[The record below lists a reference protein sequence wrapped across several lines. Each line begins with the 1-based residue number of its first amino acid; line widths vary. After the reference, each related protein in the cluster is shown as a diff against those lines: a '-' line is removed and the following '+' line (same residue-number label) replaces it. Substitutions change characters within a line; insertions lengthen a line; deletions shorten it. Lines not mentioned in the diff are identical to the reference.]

1 MIITISGKA
10 GSGKGTIAR
19 GLVEKLWYRH
29 ISIWDMKREL
39 ATKRWLN
46 IIQFNELGELPENK
60 EKFDLQYEAF
70 QKDLDVN
77 DNIVL
82 DSRLS
87 FFCQPKAFKVF
98 LTISDEEAARR
109 IFNDKERI
117 GDNYPSLEAVLED
130 MKKRNIEDVA
140 RYKELYGIDIMDMS
154 QFDLVVDTTA
164 NKPQYYIDFIAEKF
178 QEFQKNWK

>member
-39 ATKRWLN
+39 ATQMGMN
-46 IIQFNELGELPENK
+46 IIEFNKLGELPENV
-60 EKFDLQYEAF
+60 ERFDKQYEEF
-70 QKDLDVN
+70 QKGLDVH
-77 DNIVL
+77 DNIIL

-87 FFCQPKAFKVF
+87 FSCQPKAFKVF

-117 GDNYPSLEAVLED
+117 WDSYPDLEAVLDD
-130 MKKRNIEDVA
+130 MKKRNEQDVE
-140 RYKELYGIDIMDMS
+140 RYKALYGIDIMDMS
-154 QFDLVVDTTA
+154 QFDLVVDTTVSR
-164 NKPQYYIDFIAEKF
+164 PEYYIDFIAEKF
-178 QEFQKNWK
+178 QEFQKSRS

>member
-60 EKFDLQYEAF
+60 EKFDRVMAYVDE
-70 QKDLDVN
+70 N
-77 DNIVL
+77 YTE
-82 DSRLS
+82 
-87 FFCQPKAFKVF
+87 
-98 LTISDEEAARR
+98 LTA
-109 IFNDKERI
+109 
-117 GDNYPSLEAVLED
+117 
-130 MKKRNIEDVA
+130 
-140 RYKELYGIDIMDMS
+140 
-154 QFDLVVDTTA
+154 
-164 NKPQYYIDFIAEKF
+164 
-178 QEFQKNWK
+178 